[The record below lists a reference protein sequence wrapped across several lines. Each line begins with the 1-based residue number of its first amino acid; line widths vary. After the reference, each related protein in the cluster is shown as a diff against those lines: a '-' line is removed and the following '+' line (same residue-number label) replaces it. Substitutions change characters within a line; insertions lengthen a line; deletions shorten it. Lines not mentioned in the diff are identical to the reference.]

1 MTALATA
8 PPSGH
13 EPAQPGRRR
22 NVVVIV
28 VAALVVLALLI
39 ATAMLVGGGTR
50 SEVTVDQ
57 ATDPD
62 GLAAF
67 VLLLEA
73 FDAEVGDVSPGMLVS
88 DDPDVVLVLPGA
100 RIDDEGR
107 RSLATWADGAEG
119 AVIVDAA
126 DLTGRAPG
134 RRAPPTPAARSLLRG
149 SSCGE
154 PAFAD
159 VELVTASVD
168 TSLLLGDTAGEVC
181 FRSGSTARS
190 PSFAVVADDQFGR
203 ADVVVLADVSPFT
216 NRLLDESDNAV
227 LATSLFAP
235 APGVR
240 VRFLVGQGGLPT
252 SEGVVDGG
260 SGAGQGAGGDA
271 PDDGGEDEPE
281 RASGE
286 SDEPTLLDAV
296 PVGVRWALLQLLVAF
311 ALYAWW
317 RGRRVGAPVP
327 EPLPVD
333 IEGSELV
340 AAVGDLLARVGST
353 ARAGA
358 VLRAEARRV
367 LAMRLGLP
375 RDTGAD
381 SLSAA
386 VARRSGRSPA
396 EVEAVLFGPGPN
408 DGEALVVLAA
418 RLDTLREE
426 VLDGIRA

>member
-1 MTALATA
+1 MSALATA

-13 EPAQPGRRR
+13 ESAPPGRRR
-22 NVVVIV
+22 NVAIIV
-28 VAALVVLALLI
+28 VAVLAVVALLV
-39 ATAMLVGGGTR
+39 AAALLVGGGTR

-73 FDAEVGDVSPGMLVS
+73 FDAEVGDVSPAMLAS
-88 DDPDVVLVLPGA
+88 DDPDVVLVLPGS
-100 RIDDEGR
+100 RIDDDAR
-107 RSLATWADGAEG
+107 TALDVWADGAAG

-126 DLTGRAPG
+126 DLTGRAPS
-134 RRAPPTPAARSLLRG
+134 RRAPPTPAATSLRRG
-149 SSCGE
+149 ESCRE

-159 VELVTASVD
+159 VELVTASAD
-168 TSLLLGDTAGEVC
+168 SALLLGDTADDTC
-181 FRSGSTARS
+181 FRAGATTRS
-190 PSFAVVADDQFGR
+190 PSFAVVAEEPLGR
-203 ADVVVLADVSPFT
+203 AAVVVLADVSPFT
-216 NRLLDESDNAV
+216 NRLLDENDNAV

-235 APGVR
+235 EPGVR

-252 SEGVVDGG
+252 SEGVIDGG
-260 SGAGQGAGGDA
+260 SGAGRGTGGDQ
-271 PDDGGEDEPE
+271 PEDGGADERTP
-281 RASGE
+281 R
-286 SDEPTLLDAV
+286 SDGSNDPTLLDAV

-311 ALYAWW
+311 VLYAWW

-340 AAVGDLLARVGST
+340 AAVGDLLARVGS
-353 ARAGA
+353 ASRAGD
-358 VLRAEARRV
+358 VLRAETRRA
-367 LAMRLGLP
+367 LALRLGLA
-375 RDTGAD
+375 RDIGAEG
-381 SLSAA
+381 LSAA
-386 VARRSGRSPA
+386 VARRSGRTPA
-396 EVEAVLFGPGPN
+396 EVEAVLFGHGPN
-408 DGEALVVLAA
+408 DGEALVALAA